1 MKVTTPDI
9 RGGGFKG
16 AVIVKYET
24 FFSDQIN
31 DLKNEGR
38 YRVFAD
44 LERQV
49 GQFPSAVAH
58 TDVGIRDVTVWCSND
73 YLGQGQNPVVLAALH
88 AAVDK
93 CGAGAGGTRNIAGT
107 SHAHVLLEQE
117 LADLH
122 NRESALLLGSGWM
135 ANMTC
140 LATLGENIPDLVI
153 FSDSKNH
160 NSMIEGIRHGR
171 CDKVVFAH
179 SDLADLEKKLQ
190 AYGVDH
196 PKLIAFESL
205 YSMDGDIAPIEGI
218 CDLADKYGAMTFID
232 EVHAVGLYGSRGGGL
247 CEREGLMHRPT
258 IIQGTLAKAFGVVGG
273 YISGSAALCDF
284 IRSFGNGFIF
294 STSLPPA
301 IAAAAQASIAFLKE
315 HNEVRKL
322 HQERAQTL
330 KNKLISIGIPVMPSV
345 SHIVPVFVGDAVLCK
360 KASDMLLD
368 DHGVYVQPINFP
380 TVDRG
385 TERLRFTP
393 TPLHSDTDIDHL
405 MIAMKDIWGR
415 LGLKLAA

>member
-1 MKVTTPDI
+1 M
-9 RGGGFKG
+9 
-16 AVIVKYET
+16 KYES
-24 FFSDQIN
+24 FFSDRI
-31 DLKNEGR
+31 DELKNEGR
-38 YRVFAD
+38 YRVFAN
-44 LERQV
+44 LERRA

-58 TDVGIRDVTVWCSND
+58 TDDGIRDVTVWCSND

-107 SHAHVLLEQE
+107 NHAHVTLEQE

-122 NRESALLLGSGWM
+122 NREAALLLGSGWM

-153 FSDSKNH
+153 ISDSKNH

-171 CDKVVFAH
+171 CDKAIFAH
-179 SDLADLEKKLQ
+179 NDLADLEKKLQ
-190 AYGVDH
+190 AYPIDR
-196 PKLIAFESL
+196 PKLVAFESL
-205 YSMDGDIAPIEGI
+205 YSMDGDIAPIEEI

-232 EVHAVGLYGSRGGGL
+232 EVHAVGLYGHRGGGL
-247 CEREGLMHRPT
+247 CEREGIMHRPT

-273 YISGSAALCDF
+273 YIAGSAALIDF

-315 HNEVRKL
+315 HNEVREH

-330 KNKLISIGIPVMPSV
+330 KNKLSGIGIPVMPSV

-368 DHGVYVQPINFP
+368 DHGVYVQPINYP
-380 TVDRG
+380 TVERG

-393 TPLHSDTDIDHL
+393 TPLHSDTDMDHL
-405 MIAMKDIWGR
+405 LVAIADVWGR

>member
-1 MKVTTPDI
+1 MVSTSDI
-9 RGGGFKG
+9 GGRTFKG
-16 AVIVKYET
+16 ALTVKYET
-24 FFSDQIN
+24 FFSDRID

-38 YRVFAD
+38 YRIFAD
-44 LERQV
+44 LERHV
-49 GQFPSAVAH
+49 GRFPSALAH
-58 TDVGIRDVTVWCSND
+58 TNDGIRDVTVWCSND

-107 SHAHVLLEQE
+107 SHAHILLERE

-122 NRESALLLGSGWM
+122 KREAALLLGSGWM

-140 LATLGENIPDLVI
+140 LATLGENIPNLVI

-160 NSMIEGIRHGR
+160 NSMIEGIRHSQ
-171 CDKVVFAH
+171 CKKTVFAH
-179 SDLADLEKKLQ
+179 SDLIDLEKKLQ
-190 AYGVDH
+190 EYGVDH
-196 PKLIAFESL
+196 PKLIAFESR
-205 YSMDGDIAPIEGI
+205 YSMDGDIAPIKGI

-232 EVHAVGLYGSRGGGL
+232 EVHAVGLYGIRGGGV
-247 CEREGLMHRPT
+247 CEREGVMHRPT
-258 IIQGTLAKAFGVVGG
+258 VIQGTLAKAFGVVGG
-273 YISGSAALCDF
+273 YIAGSAALCDF

-301 IAAAAQASIAFLKE
+301 IAAAAQASVVFLKE
-315 HNEVRKL
+315 HNELRKR

-330 KNKLISIGIPVMPSV
+330 KSKLVSIGIPVMPSV

-368 DHGVYVQPINFP
+368 DHGIYVQPINYP

-405 MIAMKDIWGR
+405 MIAMRDIWKR
-415 LGLKLAA
+415 LSLKLAA

>member
-1 MKVTTPDI
+1 M
-9 RGGGFKG
+9 
-16 AVIVKYET
+16 KYES
-24 FFSDQIN
+24 FFSDRID

-38 YRVFAD
+38 YRVFAN
-44 LERQV
+44 LERRA

-58 TDVGIRDVTVWCSND
+58 TDDGIRDVTVWCSND

-107 SHAHVLLEQE
+107 NHAHVTLEQE

-122 NRESALLLGSGWM
+122 NREAALLLGSGWM

-153 FSDSKNH
+153 ISDSKNH

-171 CDKVVFAH
+171 CDKAIFAH
-179 SDLADLEKKLQ
+179 NDLADLEKKLQ
-190 AYGVDH
+190 AYPIDR
-196 PKLIAFESL
+196 PKLVAFESL
-205 YSMDGDIAPIEGI
+205 YSMDGDIAPIEEI

-232 EVHAVGLYGSRGGGL
+232 EVHAVGLYGHRGGGL
-247 CEREGLMHRPT
+247 CEREGIMHRPT

-273 YISGSAALCDF
+273 YIAGSAALIDF

-315 HNEVRKL
+315 HNEVREH

-330 KNKLISIGIPVMPSV
+330 KNKLSGIGIPVMPSV

-368 DHGVYVQPINFP
+368 DHGVYVQPINYP
-380 TVDRG
+380 TVERG

-393 TPLHSDTDIDHL
+393 TPLHSDTDMDHL
-405 MIAMKDIWGR
+405 LVAIADVWGR